1 MIQINLVMKREAPC
15 YFKLSIAAILFFVSI
30 EYSHAQIT
38 STFDADAD
46 SWILRNNGDNL
57 TATIVQTSTG
67 GNPDGYI
74 SGDVPFD
81 NYPAF
86 FWYAPA
92 KFLGNLTYNSFGQ
105 TLSYSQQQLITGDN
119 SEYNG
124 NYYEIYS
131 ADLVISSGGTSIYY
145 HTSPKPTLKPAWSN
159 YSVTLD
165 ESSAWRT
172 GEYISSALATRAQI
186 KAVLQNVTELRIRGN
201 YNNTANTVSL
211 DQVSLGQRPHATP
224 LTISNISVL
233 SGKPGSTITITGS
246 NFGASISDNK
256 VYFGSIE
263 AQISSASAT
272 SITVTVPAGAVYE
285 KITVVNT
292 TTGVSKQSLKPFNP
306 TFDGGG
312 RIIPASFKPKIDFP
326 LDAGNTIRGIAV
338 ADIDGDGWNDLL
350 VAEAATNSVL
360 IFLNLGTGGTLSAS
374 TFAPKVT
381 LAGAGNG
388 SGLRIVD
395 LDGDGK
401 QDIVTEKTTT
411 SPTEFATFRNTS
423 SPGSVSFEAVEL
435 WPGIMYSGSLAAIE
449 DVDGDGFFD
458 LIGQHGNGSAGA
470 DLWIAQN
477 ISSPGNIEFGASVSY
492 FGGATL
498 DAGAGVTT
506 GDLDNDGIPEI
517 IVTHNFGGQFQ
528 IIKNNSTPGTIS
540 FGTPFPIVQSI
551 NGGIVI
557 ADFNLDG
564 KNDLAWKQ
572 GYYNDDVHIRL
583 NTNNGGALTASDFAT
598 EIILQSELTTY
609 GAISMGDINGDGKPD
624 ILISDNGQVGV
635 FENIFDGGAFT
646 ASSFIESYAF
656 EASGNSTYPTG
667 IIAADLNGDQKPE
680 MVVGI
685 TNTNPVRIL
694 LYENKNIH
702 APVIS
707 LNTIYPLKGAVGSTV
722 TITGSNFSTI
732 PTKNSVRFGATKA
745 TVLTA
750 TETQLTVTVPPG
762 ATLGMVSVTRDN
774 LTARYHLPF
783 VPTFGPGV
791 VFDNTHFSP
800 PVSFTLTTADYDIAI
815 ADLNNDGKPDVLAEG
830 QTARAYS
837 FLNTHSGG
845 SITTTSLTA
854 NDTTVNSTQNPVLID
869 FDEDGLLD
877 IISTSGA
884 YRNISTISKIDFAAL
899 TNFGSGSN
907 HSFGDFNRDGKT
919 DVLGANGTSIS
930 IAENRSIQPGPF
942 LIGSYPTLSPIFN
955 FSKSAT
961 GGGTASADFDNDG
974 WKDVTATNPG
984 TDNVTV
990 WRNNSEFRI
999 STTDFTAQPVI
1010 AVGDNPGRIYEG
1022 DLDVDGK
1029 MDLMLYYGTGTS
1041 STMITVLHNQSTP
1054 GNIVF
1059 NRVDYTIPGAATV
1072 AHISDLDGDGK
1083 PEIIV
1088 TSESTDQFFILKNT
1102 STPGTMNASSFTTPF
1117 ATAVN
1122 NPRGLSSGDLN
1133 ADGKPEIIIT
1143 SQPNSLLV
1151 FENLISTTSITITQQ
1166 PASPFYACEGSTTTL
1181 STDATGTTNI
1191 TYQWQKFNSGTSL
1204 FENLVNNTTL
1214 SGVTTKTLSIANV
1227 TSAEGG
1233 DYRCLIKGDLV
1244 ADVTTNISNV
1254 VFNNLPSPPDAVS
1267 STSCGPGSVTLTA
1280 SGGSP
1285 GDYQWYTTS
1294 PLTLIS
1300 GETNE
1305 TYTTPVLSAS
1315 TQYAVSVSGTFC
1327 KSLPANVT
1335 AFINPLPAM
1344 PVITSSVTA
1353 VGNAIT
1359 ICSSTTLTL
1368 SAPTGF
1374 TDYLWSDGSI
1384 TPQISVTTAGTYSVV
1399 VKDAHGCSSPASDG
1413 LTVTIVAAPC
1423 NNSAPVINTTS
1434 VTTIIGGQT
1443 SINLLDLI
1451 SDADDNL
1458 VPSSLIVIVQPTS
1471 GATTT
1476 LTNGIL
1482 LIDYSGTNF
1491 TGTDQLTIQVCDV
1504 FGECV
1509 QQQIEVDVIGELE
1522 IYNGISPN
1530 GDSYN
1535 NKWIIKNIESLPK
1548 TRENK
1553 VSIYNR
1559 WGDEVFT
1566 ITDYDNN
1573 SRVFIGL
1580 NKNGN
1585 ELPSGIYYY
1594 KIEFEKSGETK
1605 TGYLSL
1611 KR

>member
-1 MIQINLVMKREAPC
+1 MGLHRFFQTYTVSVDTIPLRNCLFLGMRNLLV
-15 YFKLSIAAILFFVSI
+15 FSFLLFSFVA
-30 EYSHAQIT
+30 HAQIT
-38 STFDADAD
+38 STFDADVD
-46 SWILRNNGDNL
+46 GWILRNDGDNL

-67 GNPDGYI
+67 GNPNGYI

-81 NYPAF
+81 IYPAF

-105 TLSYSQQQLITGDN
+105 TLSYSQQQLVTGDN
-119 SEYNG
+119 GEYNG

-172 GEYISSALATRAQI
+172 GEYVSSALATRAQI
-186 KAVLQNVTELRIRGN
+186 KTVLQNVTELRIRGN

-211 DQVSLGQRPHATP
+211 DQVSLGQKIHATP
-224 LTISNISVL
+224 LTISGISVL
-233 SGKPGSTITITGS
+233 SGKPGLTLTITGS
-246 NFGASISDNK
+246 NFGVNISDNK

-272 SITVTVPAGAVYE
+272 SITVTVPVGAAYG
-285 KITVVNT
+285 KITVINT

-312 RIIPASFKPKIDFP
+312 RIIPASFKPKIDIP
-326 LDAGNTIRGIAV
+326 LDPTTGNDIRGITV
-338 ADIDGDGWNDLL
+338 GDIDGDGWNDLL
-350 VAEAATNSVL
+350 VAESSINSVS
-360 IFLNLGTGGTLSAS
+360 IYRNLGTGGELSTS
-374 TFAPKVT
+374 SFAAKVSLT
-381 LAGAGNG
+381 GAGNG
-388 SGLRIVD
+388 SGLRIID

-401 QDIVTEKTTT
+401 QDIATEYSDGFLT
-411 SPTEFATFRNTS
+411 SFVTFRNIS
-423 SPGSVSFEAVEL
+423 SAGNPQFEAPEF

-477 ISSPGNIEFGASVSY
+477 ISSPGNIEFGASISY

-517 IVTHNFGGQFQ
+517 IVKHNFGGQFQ

-583 NTNNGGALTASDFAT
+583 NTNTGSALAATDFAT

-656 EASGNSTYPTG
+656 EASGNSTYPTS

-732 PTKNSVRFGATKA
+732 LAKNSVRFGATKA

-762 ATLGMVSVTRDN
+762 ATLGLVSVTRDN

-837 FLNTHSGG
+837 FLNTHTGG
-845 SITTTSLTA
+845 SITTASLTA

-884 YRNISTISKIDFAAL
+884 YRNISSISKIDFAAL

-930 IAENRSIQPGPF
+930 FAENRSIQPGPF
-942 LIGSYPTLSPIFN
+942 LIGNYPTLSPIFN
-955 FSKSAT
+955 FSKLSLQ
-961 GGGTASADFDNDG
+961 
-974 WKDVTATNPG
+974 V
-984 TDNVTV
+984 
-990 WRNNSEFRI
+990 
-999 STTDFTAQPVI
+999 
-1010 AVGDNPGRIYEG
+1010 
-1022 DLDVDGK
+1022 
-1029 MDLMLYYGTGTS
+1029 S
-1041 STMITVLHNQSTP
+1041 S
-1054 GNIVF
+1054 
-1059 NRVDYTIPGAATV
+1059 
-1072 AHISDLDGDGK
+1072 
-1083 PEIIV
+1083 
-1088 TSESTDQFFILKNT
+1088 FILKK
-1102 STPGTMNASSFTTPF
+1102 SSIE
-1117 ATAVN
+1117 
-1122 NPRGLSSGDLN
+1122 
-1133 ADGKPEIIIT
+1133 K
-1143 SQPNSLLV
+1143 
-1151 FENLISTTSITITQQ
+1151 
-1166 PASPFYACEGSTTTL
+1166 
-1181 STDATGTTNI
+1181 
-1191 TYQWQKFNSGTSL
+1191 L
-1204 FENLVNNTTL
+1204 F
-1214 SGVTTKTLSIANV
+1214 
-1227 TSAEGG
+1227 
-1233 DYRCLIKGDLV
+1233 
-1244 ADVTTNISNV
+1244 
-1254 VFNNLPSPPDAVS
+1254 
-1267 STSCGPGSVTLTA
+1267 
-1280 SGGSP
+1280 
-1285 GDYQWYTTS
+1285 
-1294 PLTLIS
+1294 
-1300 GETNE
+1300 
-1305 TYTTPVLSAS
+1305 
-1315 TQYAVSVSGTFC
+1315 
-1327 KSLPANVT
+1327 
-1335 AFINPLPAM
+1335 
-1344 PVITSSVTA
+1344 
-1353 VGNAIT
+1353 
-1359 ICSSTTLTL
+1359 
-1368 SAPTGF
+1368 
-1374 TDYLWSDGSI
+1374 
-1384 TPQISVTTAGTYSVV
+1384 
-1399 VKDAHGCSSPASDG
+1399 
-1413 LTVTIVAAPC
+1413 
-1423 NNSAPVINTTS
+1423 
-1434 VTTIIGGQT
+1434 
-1443 SINLLDLI
+1443 
-1451 SDADDNL
+1451 
-1458 VPSSLIVIVQPTS
+1458 
-1471 GATTT
+1471 
-1476 LTNGIL
+1476 L
-1482 LIDYSGTNF
+1482 LINA
-1491 TGTDQLTIQVCDV
+1491 
-1504 FGECV
+1504 
-1509 QQQIEVDVIGELE
+1509 
-1522 IYNGISPN
+1522 
-1530 GDSYN
+1530 
-1535 NKWIIKNIESLPK
+1535 KN
-1548 TRENK
+1548 
-1553 VSIYNR
+1553 
-1559 WGDEVFT
+1559 
-1566 ITDYDNN
+1566 
-1573 SRVFIGL
+1573 
-1580 NKNGN
+1580 
-1585 ELPSGIYYY
+1585 
-1594 KIEFEKSGETK
+1594 
-1605 TGYLSL
+1605 LS
-1611 KR
+1611 

>member
-1 MIQINLVMKREAPC
+1 LIQINLVMKKEVSC
-15 YFKLSIAAILFFVSI
+15 YFKLSIAVILFFVSI
-30 EYSHAQIT
+30 EYSQAQIT
-38 STFDADAD
+38 STFDADVD
-46 SWILRNNGDNL
+46 GWILRNNGDNL

-67 GNPDGYI
+67 GNPGGYI
-74 SGDVPFD
+74 SGDLPFD

-105 TLSYSQQQLITGDN
+105 TLSYSQQQLVTGDN
-119 SEYNG
+119 GEYNG

-172 GEYISSALATRAQI
+172 GEYISSALATRSQI

-211 DQVSLGQRPHATP
+211 DQVSLGQRPLATP

-233 SGKPGSTITITGS
+233 SGNPGSTLTITGS
-246 NFGASISDNK
+246 NFGASITDNK

-272 SITVTVPAGAVYE
+272 SITVTVPVGAAYE
-285 KITVVNT
+285 KITVINT

-306 TFDGGG
+306 TFDSGG

-326 LDAGNTIRGIAV
+326 LDAGNTIRGITV

-360 IFLNLGTGGTLSAS
+360 VFLNLGTGGTLSAS
-374 TFAPKVT
+374 TFAPKIT

-388 SGLRIVD
+388 SGLRVID

-401 QDIVTEKTTT
+401 QDIATEYSDGFLT
-411 SPTEFATFRNTS
+411 SFATFRNTS
-423 SPGSVSFEAVEL
+423 TIGNPSFEAVEL
-435 WPGIMYSGSLAAIE
+435 WAGLVYSGPLSAVE
-449 DVDGDGFFD
+449 DIDGDGRFD
-458 LIGQHGNGSAGA
+458 LIGQHGNGSVFL
-470 DLWIAQN
+470 DFWIAQN

-498 DAGAGVTT
+498 DAGAGVST

-517 IVTHNFGGQFQ
+517 IVKHNFGGQFQ

-540 FGTPFPIVQSI
+540 LGTPFPIVQSS

-583 NTNNGGALTASDFAT
+583 NTNNGGALTATDFGT
-598 EIILQSELTTY
+598 EIILASELSTY

-624 ILISDNGQVGV
+624 ILISDSQQVGV

-722 TITGSNFSTI
+722 TITGSDFSTI
-732 PTKNSVRFGATKA
+732 PTENSVRFGATKA

-750 TETQLTVTVPPG
+750 TKTQLTVTVPPG
-762 ATLGMVSVTRDN
+762 ATLGLVSVTRNN

-783 VPTFGPGV
+783 IPTFGPGI

-800 PVSFTLTTADYDIAI
+800 PVSFTLTTADYDIAV

-830 QTARAYS
+830 QTSRAYS
-837 FLNTHSGG
+837 FLNTHTGG
-845 SITTTSLTA
+845 SITTSSLTA

-877 IISTSGA
+877 IMSTSGA
-884 YRNISTISKIDFAAL
+884 YRNISSIGKIDFAPL

-942 LIGSYPTLSPIFN
+942 LMGSYPTLSPIFN
-955 FSKSAT
+955 YSKPAT
-961 GGGTASADFDNDG
+961 GGGTASVDIDNDG
-974 WKDVTATNPG
+974 WKDVAATNPG

-990 WRNNSEFRI
+990 WRNNGEFRI

-1029 MDLMLYYGTGTS
+1029 MDLMLYYSTGTS
-1041 STMITVLHNQSTP
+1041 STMITVLHNQSTT
-1054 GNIVF
+1054 GNIIF

-1088 TSESTDQFFILKNT
+1088 TSESTDKFFILKNT
-1102 STPGTMNASSFTTPF
+1102 STPGTMNASSFATPF

-1143 SQPNSLLV
+1143 SQPNSLMV
-1151 FENLISTTSITITQQ
+1151 FENLIPTTSIVITQQ
-1166 PASPFYACEGSTTTL
+1166 PATPLNSCSGSAATL
-1181 STDATGTTNI
+1181 STDASGTTNI

-1204 FENLVNNTTL
+1204 FENLVNNTTF

-1233 DYRCLIKGDLV
+1233 NYRCLIKGDLV
-1244 ADVTTNISNV
+1244 ADVTTNVSNV
-1254 VFNNLPSPPDAVS
+1254 VFNNLPSPPDVVS

-1305 TYTTPVLSAS
+1305 TYTTPVLSTS
-1315 TQYAVSVSGTFC
+1315 TQYAVSVSGPFC
-1327 KSLPANVT
+1327 KSLPANAT
-1335 AFINPLPAM
+1335 AFINPLLAK

-1359 ICSSTTLTL
+1359 ICSTTTLTL
-1368 SAPTGF
+1368 SAPAGF

-1384 TPQISVTTAGTYSVV
+1384 AQQISVTTAGTYSVV
-1399 VKDAHGCSSPASDG
+1399 VKDAQGCSSPASDG
-1413 LTVTIVAAPC
+1413 LTVTVVAAPC

-1434 VTTIIGGQT
+1434 VTTTIGGQV

-1451 SDADDNL
+1451 SDVDDNL
-1458 VPSSLIVIVQPTS
+1458 VSSSLIVIVQPTS

-1476 LTNGIL
+1476 ITNGIL
-1482 LIDYSGTNF
+1482 LIDYTGTNF

-1509 QQQIEVDVIGELE
+1509 QQQLEIKVIGELI
-1522 IYNGISPN
+1522 IYNAVSPN
-1530 GDSYN
+1530 GDSKNEIFRLEYIDLIPETQN
-1535 NKWIIKNIESLPK
+1535 NKV
-1548 TRENK
+1548 T
-1553 VSIYNR
+1553 IYNR
-1559 WGDEVFT
+1559 WGSKVFEVEN
-1566 ITDYDNN
+1566 YNN
-1573 SRVFIGL
+1573 NDRVFKGL
-1580 NKNGN
+1580 NDNGN
-1585 ELPSGIYYY
+1585 ELPSGTYFY
-1594 KIEFEKSGETK
+1594 KIAFDSGKKSESGI
-1605 TGYLSL
+1605 
-1611 KR
+1611 

>member
-1 MIQINLVMKREAPC
+1 MKTQAANSRFC
-15 YFKLSIAAILFFVSI
+15 IAALQKFLIASILIVTVFGFAN
-30 EYSHAQIT
+30 AQIT
-38 STFDADAD
+38 STFDADVD
-46 SWILRNNGDNL
+46 GWILRNDGDNL

-81 NYPAF
+81 IYPAF

-105 TLSYSQQQLITGDN
+105 TLSYSQQQLVTGDN
-119 SEYNG
+119 GEYNG

-172 GEYISSALATRAQI
+172 GEYVSSALATRAQI
-186 KAVLQNVTELRIRGN
+186 KTVLQKVTELRIRGN

-211 DQVSLGQRPHATP
+211 DQVSLGQKIHATP
-224 LTISNISVL
+224 LTISGISVL
-233 SGKPGSTITITGS
+233 SGKPGLTLTITGS
-246 NFGASISDNK
+246 NFGVNISDNK

-272 SITVTVPAGAVYE
+272 SITVTVPFGAAYG
-285 KITVVNT
+285 KITVINT

-312 RIIPASFKPKIDFP
+312 RIIPASFKPKIDIP
-326 LDAGNTIRGIAV
+326 LDATTGNDIRGITV
-338 ADIDGDGWNDLL
+338 GDIDGDGWNDLL
-350 VAEAATNSVL
+350 VAESSINSVS
-360 IFLNLGTGGTLSAS
+360 IYRNLGTGGELSTTS
-374 TFAPKVT
+374 FAPKFSLT
-381 LAGAGNG
+381 GAGNG
-388 SGLRIVD
+388 SGLRIID

-401 QDIVTEKTTT
+401 QDIATEYSDGFLT
-411 SPTEFATFRNTS
+411 SFVTFRNIS
-423 SPGSVSFEAVEL
+423 SAGNPQFEAPEF

-477 ISSPGNIEFGASVSY
+477 ISSPGNIEFGASISY

-517 IVTHNFGGQFQ
+517 IVKHNFGNQFQ

-583 NTNNGGALTASDFAT
+583 NTNTGSALAATDFAT

-656 EASGNSTYPTG
+656 EASGNSTYPTS

-732 PTKNSVRFGATKA
+732 LAKNSVRFGATKA

-762 ATLGMVSVTRDN
+762 ATLGLVSVTRDN

-800 PVSFTLTTADYDIAI
+800 PVSFTLTTADYDITI

-837 FLNTHSGG
+837 FLNTHTGG

-884 YRNISTISKIDFAAL
+884 YRNISSKSKIDFAAL

-942 LIGSYPTLSPIFN
+942 LIGNYPTLSPIFN
-955 FSKSAT
+955 FSKPAT

-974 WKDVTATNPG
+974 WKDVAATNPG

-1041 STMITVLHNQSTP
+1041 STMITVLHNQSTS
-1054 GNIVF
+1054 GNIAF

-1102 STPGTMNASSFTTPF
+1102 STPGTMNASSFATPF

-1151 FENLISTTSITITQQ
+1151 FENLIPAGPTCSPPLITFVTPSTTGCLGQ
-1166 PASPFYACEGSTTTL
+1166 PIELFVSV
-1181 STDATGTTNI
+1181 TGTAPF
-1191 TYQWQKFNSGTSL
+1191 TYQWKKNSGTIPGETSGSIEL
-1204 FENLVNNTTL
+1204 INPTSSDAGIYSCTITNACGSITSTDITL
-1214 SGVTTKTLSIANV
+1214 TLTTKP
-1227 TSAEGG
+1227 SAP
-1233 DYRCLIKGDLV
+1233 V
-1244 ADVTTNISNV
+1244 ATG
-1254 VFNNLPSPPDAVS
+1254 AG
-1267 STSCGPGSVTLTA
+1267 SCTFASVTLNA
-1280 SGGSP
+1280 SGSTNGN
-1285 GDYQWYTTS
+1285 YRWYEEGYDPDGFPTIN
-1294 PLTLIS
+1294 LIS
-1300 GETNE
+1300 SQINSSF
-1305 TYTTPVLSAS
+1305 TTPVLSA
-1315 TQYAVSVSGTFC
+1315 
-1327 KSLPANVT
+1327 
-1335 AFINPLPAM
+1335 
-1344 PVITSSVTA
+1344 
-1353 VGNAIT
+1353 
-1359 ICSSTTLTL
+1359 
-1368 SAPTGF
+1368 
-1374 TDYLWSDGSI
+1374 
-1384 TPQISVTTAGTYSVV
+1384 
-1399 VKDAHGCSSPASDG
+1399 
-1413 LTVTIVAAPC
+1413 
-1423 NNSAPVINTTS
+1423 TTS
-1434 VTTIIGGQT
+1434 YYV
-1443 SINLLDLI
+1443 SIANG
-1451 SDADDNL
+1451 SCQSNL
-1458 VPSSLIVIVQPTS
+1458 VPITAIIGSAACNNQPPIISTILTSIASGGVATIDLTLLVTDADNNVDLNSFEVTNAPTS
-1471 GATTT
+1471 GAIPNIANRI
-1476 LTNGIL
+1476 LTIN
-1482 LIDYSGTNF
+1482 YSGNSF
-1491 TGTDQLTIQVCDV
+1491 TGVDQVTIKVCDLL
-1504 FGECV
+1504 GACT
-1509 QQQIEVDVIGELE
+1509 QQVLEIEVTEELE
-1522 IYNGISPN
+1522 IEVFNAISPN
-1530 GDSYN
+1530 NDGKNDTF
-1535 NKWIIKNIESLPK
+1535 IISNIDALPD
-1548 TRENK
+1548 TQDNT
-1553 VSIYNR
+1553 VTIYNR
-1559 WGDEVFT
+1559 WGSKVFEVD
-1566 ITDYDNN
+1566 DYNN
-1573 SRVFIGL
+1573 TTNVFKGL
-1580 NKNGN
+1580 NENGN
-1585 ELPSGIYYY
+1585 ELPSGIYFY
-1594 KIEFEKSGETK
+1594 KIKFHHPQQIQRK
-1605 TGYLSL
+1605 TSGYLVL